1 MIKERTGPVPA
12 RMTNIG
18 RQYAGAV
25 PALDNRMVVSR
36 RELEDRTAKAGKVK
50 PKAKAKKRKR

>member
-1 MIKERTGPVPA
+1 MPA